1 MAKHDALI
9 AGPTID
15 DGVVNFGALGVDH
28 VADFGGVPVETHGV
42 CVVTDAIQHFLG
54 DGDGVYFGGG
64 SNLTGDEE
72 FLRGDEAFAGHFG
85 VGVLGEIRIED
96 GI

>member
-1 MAKHDALI
+1 MAKHDALV

-15 DGVVNFGALGVDH
+15 DGVVNFGALGVDY
-28 VADFGGVPVETHGV
+28 VSNFGGMPIESHRVV
-42 CVVTDAIQHFLG
+42 VVTDAIQHFLG

-64 SNLTGDEE
+64 SDLTGDEE